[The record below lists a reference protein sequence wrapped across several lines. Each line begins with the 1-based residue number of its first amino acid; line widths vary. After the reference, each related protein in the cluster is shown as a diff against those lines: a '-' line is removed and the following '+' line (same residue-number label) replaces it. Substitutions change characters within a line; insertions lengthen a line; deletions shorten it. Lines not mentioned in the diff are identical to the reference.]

1 MNVTQKL
8 YISQKECFNTLVS
21 SAIYDVKNAT
31 GKTLQVRKLEGYKY
45 QRTMS
50 NGALATTK
58 IVKVQ
63 PNELY
68 QFETSSRV
76 NTHTTTYTIKSTSET
91 TCEVTYN
98 ELIETEKALNKMN
111 NIIVGFMFGFFR
123 KKRVKNLLKSI
134 ELSVINESKQKQ
146 EKLAAKSEQ

>member
-1 MNVTQKL
+1 M
-8 YISQKECFNTLVS
+8 
-21 SAIYDVKNAT
+21 
-31 GKTLQVRKLEGYKY
+31 
-45 QRTMS
+45 
-50 NGALATTK
+50 
-58 IVKVQ
+58 
-63 PNELY
+63 
-68 QFETSSRV
+68 

>member
-8 YISQKECFNTLVS
+8 YISQKECFDTIVN

-31 GKTLQVRKLEGYKY
+31 GKTVQRHKLEGYKY

-58 IVKVQ
+58 IVQVK
-63 PNELY
+63 PYELY

-76 NTHTTTYTIKSTSET
+76 NKHTTTYIIKSTSET

-98 ELIETEKALNKMN
+98 ESIETEKALNKMN

-134 ELSVINESKQKQ
+134 ELSVINESKKKQ
-146 EKLAAKSEQ
+146 EKLAAKREQ